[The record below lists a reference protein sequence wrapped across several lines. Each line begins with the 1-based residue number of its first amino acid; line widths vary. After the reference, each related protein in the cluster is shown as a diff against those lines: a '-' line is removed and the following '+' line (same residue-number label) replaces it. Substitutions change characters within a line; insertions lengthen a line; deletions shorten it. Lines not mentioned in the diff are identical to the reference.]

1 MEVGA
6 FDRGTNAADAGPR
19 LFGAAADA
27 EPGTRFDEGA
37 TPIMLDELRM
47 PCGAAPP
54 AATAVFGVANACA
67 LSRP

>member
-6 FDRGTNAADAGPR
+6 FGDRGTNAADAGPR
-19 LFGAAADA
+19 LFGAAPD